1 LFHRKQHK
9 KEGDK
14 MNHEKLK
21 RFRMAKGLNQTEFA
35 KTLGVDRSYYSQI
48 ENGRVPSMT
57 LLEKIAEALGKNL
70 KDFF

>member
-9 KEGDK
+9 KEGEK
-14 MNHEKLK
+14 MNLEKLK

-35 KTLGVDRSYYSQI
+35 EKLGVDRSYYSQI
-48 ENGRVPSMT
+48 ENGRVPSMA